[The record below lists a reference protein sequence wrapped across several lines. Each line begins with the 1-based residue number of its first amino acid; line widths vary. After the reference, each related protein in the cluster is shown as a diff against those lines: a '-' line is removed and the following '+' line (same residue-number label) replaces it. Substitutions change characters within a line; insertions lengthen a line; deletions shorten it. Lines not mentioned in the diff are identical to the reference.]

1 MSTSVEVRFLPGPF
15 VAEVELGSTLLAAA
29 RKANAPL
36 EAPCDGAGICGKC
49 LVQLHGQ
56 ALDALES
63 GVDAHGGNGEGR
75 LVLACDARV
84 RAGVTATIPSR
95 EDQTLA
101 IVDHG
106 VAVARPLTPYV
117 TVHESLGA
125 TMVWAGGRLLAYVPG
140 PGPVANLGIAVDIGT
155 TTLVVVLGVCCA

>member
-15 VAEVELGSTLLAAA
+15 VAEVEPGSTLLAAA

-56 ALDALES
+56 ALEALEP
-63 GVDAHGGNGEGR
+63 GVDVHGRDGEDGEGR

-84 RAGVTATIPSR
+84 RAGVTATIPSG
-95 EDQTLA
+95 A
-101 IVDHG
+101 IN
-106 VAVARPLTPYV
+106 R
-117 TVHESLGA
+117 
-125 TMVWAGGRLLAYVPG
+125 
-140 PGPVANLGIAVDIGT
+140 
-155 TTLVVVLGVCCA
+155 